1 VSVEKVVATMET
13 PSNHQGIFRPE
24 RKNSLLEEPAF
35 LDTQIPIKREI
46 EKKLMMM
53 AQSTPSSSIV
63 GVFNSQNNHYYIN
76 LIKYC

>member
-1 VSVEKVVATMET
+1 
-13 PSNHQGIFRPE
+13 
-24 RKNSLLEEPAF
+24 EEPAF

-63 GVFNSQNNHYYIN
+63 DVFNSQNNHYYIN
-76 LIKYC
+76 LIKYS